1 MILLWSVAALGTL
14 AFVIQLWQAIAA
26 FRFPLHR
33 RVTPLSPAPAVSIL
47 KPLKGADPQLRD
59 CLRSWLTLEHPA
71 PLQILLGVH
80 SPDDPAIPVIRD
92 LLSQY
97 PTVDAQ
103 LVICPDQPGPNAK
116 VCTLAQLLPHARHNL
131 ILVSDADVQVPTD
144 FIGQVTAHFADRD
157 VGLVNCFY
165 RMANLATPALRWE
178 AVAVNADFWS
188 QVLQSRTLKPQDFAL
203 GAVMVVRRSD
213 LQTVGGFSALVHHL
227 ADDFH
232 LGRRIHALGRRIELS
247 TITVDCWDPT
257 ANWAKVWSHQLRWT
271 RTIRV
276 CQPGPFF
283 ASILSNGSIASFAWL
298 ALALRFHAPFTLP
311 VLLLIGRAAIA
322 SLLYQR
328 MRQGLPGWLPPW
340 RVWIKDLLGAVL
352 WAAAFL
358 GNTVEW
364 RGTRFKVH
372 SDGTLQIL
380 GNTDAPSTRSQP

>member
-1 MILLWSVAALGTL
+1 MILLGSIAALASL
-14 AFVIQLWQAIAA
+14 ALVIQVWQAIAA

-33 RVTPLSPAPAVSIL
+33 RVTPLAPAPAVSVL

-59 CLRSWLTLEHPA
+59 CLASWLALQHPG
-71 PLQILLGVH
+71 PLQILFGVH
-80 SPDDPAIPVIRD
+80 SPDDPAILIVRE
-92 LLSQY
+92 LLTQY
-97 PTVDAQ
+97 PGVDAQ
-103 LVICPDQPGPNAK
+103 CLVCPDQPGPNAK
-116 VCTLAQLLPHARHNL
+116 VCTLAQLLPHARHDL
-131 ILVSDADVQVPTD
+131 ILVSDADVKVPTD
-144 FIGQVTAHFADRD
+144 FIGQVTSHFADPD

-165 RMANLATPALRWE
+165 RMANLATAALRWE

-203 GAVMVVRRSD
+203 GAVMVVRRPD
-213 LQTVGGFSALVHHL
+213 LLAVGGFNALVHHL

-247 TITVDCWDPT
+247 TTTVDCWDPT
-257 ANWAKVWSHQLRWT
+257 AGWAKVWSHQLRWT

-283 ASILSNGSIASFAWL
+283 ASILSNGSIASTGWLVL
-298 ALALRFHAPFTLP
+298 ALVRGSSPTIPILF
-311 VLLLIGRAAIA
+311 LLGRALIAAI
-322 SLLYQR
+322 LYR
-328 MRQGLPGWLPPW
+328 RIRHGLPGWLPPW
-340 RVWIKDLLGAVL
+340 RVWIKDVLGAVL

-372 SDGTLQIL
+372 ADGTLRIL
-380 GNTDAPSTRSQP
+380 GTSKESRSLKN